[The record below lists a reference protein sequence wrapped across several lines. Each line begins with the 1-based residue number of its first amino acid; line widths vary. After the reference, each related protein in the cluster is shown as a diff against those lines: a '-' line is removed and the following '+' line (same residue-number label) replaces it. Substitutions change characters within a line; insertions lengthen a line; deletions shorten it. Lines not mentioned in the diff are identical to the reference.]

1 MFKMLPRQLPILER
15 KIVTIASRFLVHE
28 TIHSVGSRG
37 APARFRGTCR
47 SHWKG
52 RGQRPPAPA
61 RPCGGGAAP
70 SLSDAPGRS
79 SRGPGVAGHLR
90 GCPETRTKQKVG
102 DAPART
108 WDAKS
113 ELWGAGGELNGVSD
127 FGRRGPRRSTP
138 RRGAPARSPASA
150 ESRPGGG
157 GGVLRAEGAPVTL
170 SPRRPG

>member
-1 MFKMLPRQLPILER
+1 MKPSTVWDHAAPLP
-15 KIVTIASRFLVHE
+15 ASEGRAEATGKAAVSSLQRRP
-28 TIHSVGSRG
+28 G
-37 APARFRGTCR
+37 PA
-47 SHWKG
+47 G
-52 RGQRPPAPA
+52 R
-61 RPCGGGAAP
+61 GAAP

-102 DAPART
+102 GAPART
-108 WDAKS
+108 RDAKS

-138 RRGAPARSPASA
+138 RRGAPARSPA
-150 ESRPGGG
+150 RPGGG